1 VKRTAWILW
10 FVVVALA
17 WTRGPAMAQAGGLAL
32 QVTAG
37 FDGYCH
43 SSDWCPVYVVVS
55 NEGADVEGELY
66 LTTGGARAGTVPDV
80 YARRVVLP
88 ARSRKRYVFVLPP
101 AESSSRDR
109 PTVQF
114 VAGGAVLSAE
124 EAVVTWLREE
134 DRLYGVTSSSPSA
147 LNFLSDIAPAGGR
160 GAVAHLDLRALP
172 PDPLGWDGLDVL
184 VLTDVDTT
192 ALSSQQRQA
201 LETWVTHGGHLV
213 VGGGAGAA
221 RTVAGVADLLP
232 VVVGGTRAVE
242 DLEVLGEWWGASIA
256 PGPYAVAE
264 AALRDGEAL
273 VRQEDERGD
282 LILLA
287 RRTAGA
293 GKVDF
298 LAFDAGLRPF
308 ARWDDNGR
316 LWEFIVEKGGA
327 TVPRITLR
335 SGYRAREAASAVPGL
350 EPPSMLQILAFMLA
364 YTLLIGPVN
373 YLVLRKLDRRELAWL
388 TVPAL
393 IVGFT
398 ACAYVTGFQVRGT
411 TPIVHQLAAVYVPPG
426 AGVGRASEVVGIFSP
441 RRTTY
446 DVWVAGAGARELP
459 GDLPGGR
466 ALGEVTRPLRF
477 VHEAEGL
484 TVTGLRVDVGDL
496 RPFVAEGYVDVS
508 PVDADLKLV
517 SSGSGRLRVE
527 GRLRNGGVPL
537 KDAVLLSGDQAQ
549 QLGDLG
555 AGERVSVGFAYD
567 VASGRTDIAEL
578 ILGIAIYWE
587 DPELYRRHQF
597 LQAFFSPDGGPDLGR
612 GIYLVG
618 WAEEAPL
625 PAEVVGRPF
634 SAVETALYVYAL
646 PVAGLEPGATVVIPP
661 GLITRAVEET
671 AGGVDVWP
679 GGLHMEPGS
688 AAVFRFT
695 TWDGVALRQVDELVL
710 QLEGSS
716 RGDTSH
722 PPAVS
727 LWNEASSGW
736 ERLDVGWGRHAIPD
750 AGVYVTRSGAGCPS
764 HGCLSRVLLRLDT
777 DTEWPADV
785 ETLAIT
791 IKGQR

>member
-1 VKRTAWILW
+1 
-10 FVVVALA
+10 
-17 WTRGPAMAQAGGLAL
+17 MAQAGGLAL

-66 LTTGGARAGTVPDV
+66 LTTGGTRVGTVPDV

-88 ARSRKRYVFVLPP
+88 ARSRKAYVFVLPP
-101 AESSSRDR
+101 AEASSRDR

-114 VAGGAVLSAE
+114 IAGGAVLSAK

-134 DRLYGVTSSSPSA
+134 DRLYGVASSSPSA

-160 GAVAHLDLRALP
+160 AAVAHLDLGALP

-192 ALSSQQRQA
+192 ALSSEQRQA

-232 VVVGGTRAVE
+232 VYVLPGVVGGTRAVE
-242 DLEVLGEWWGASIA
+242 DLGVLGEWWGAPIA

-264 AALRDGEAL
+264 TVLRDGEAL
-273 VRQEDERGD
+273 IRQEDEQGG

-287 RRTAGA
+287 RRTTGA

-298 LAFDAGLRPF
+298 LAFDAGLSPF
-308 ARWDDNGR
+308 VRWDDNGR
-316 LWEFIVEKGGA
+316 LWEFIVEMGGA

-335 SGYRAREAASAVPGL
+335 NGTSAREAANAVPGL

-398 ACAYVTGFQVRGT
+398 ACAYVTGFQIRGG

-426 AGVGRASEVVGIFSP
+426 ASVGRASQVVGIFSP

-446 DVWVAGAGARELP
+446 DVWVAGAGAREMP
-459 GDLPGGR
+459 GDPPGGRLPPPGGR
-466 ALGEVTRPLRF
+466 ALGEVTRPPRF
-477 VHEAEGL
+477 IQEAEGL
-484 TVTGLRVDVGDL
+484 TVTGLRVDVGDV
-496 RPFVAEGYVDVS
+496 RPFVVEGYVDVS
-508 PVDADLKLV
+508 PVDADLQMV
-517 SSGSGRLRVE
+517 SGASGGLRVE

-537 KDAVLLSGDQAQ
+537 KDAVLISGDQAQ

-555 AGERVSVGFAYD
+555 AGEGIGVGFVYD
-567 VASGRTDIAEL
+567 VASGRTDIAEQ

-597 LQAFFSPDGGPDLGR
+597 LQAFFSQDGGLDLGR

-646 PVAGLEPGATVVIPP
+646 PVAGLQPGATVVIPP

-679 GGLHMEPGS
+679 GGLHMEPES
-688 AAVFRFT
+688 AVVFRFT

-727 LWNEASSGW
+727 LWNEASGGW
-736 ERLDVGWGRHAIPD
+736 ERLDVGWGRHTIPD
-750 AGVYVTRSGAGCPS
+750 AGVYVTRSGD
-764 HGCLSRVLLRLDT
+764 VLLRLDT
-777 DTEWPADV
+777 DAEWPADV

>member
-1 VKRTAWILW
+1 
-10 FVVVALA
+10 
-17 WTRGPAMAQAGGLAL
+17 MAQAGGLVL

-43 SSDWCPVYVVVS
+43 GSDWCPVYVVVS

-66 LTTGGARAGTVPDV
+66 LAAGGTRVGIVPDV

-88 ARSRKRYVFVLPP
+88 ARSRKAYVFVLPP
-101 AESSSRDR
+101 AEASSRDR

-114 VAGGAVLSAE
+114 IAGGTVLAAK

-134 DRLYGVTSSSPSA
+134 DRLYGVASSSPSA
-147 LNFLSDIAPAGGR
+147 LNFLSLVAPAGGR
-160 GAVAHLDLRALP
+160 AAVAHLDLGTLP

-192 ALSSQQRQA
+192 ALSSEQRQA
-201 LETWVTHGGHLV
+201 LETWVAHGGHLV

-232 VVVGGTRAVE
+232 VYVLPGVVGGTRAVE
-242 DLEVLGEWWGASIA
+242 DLGALGEWWGAPVT
-256 PGPYAVAE
+256 PGSYAVAE
-264 AALRDGEAL
+264 AVLRDGEAL
-273 VRQEDERGD
+273 IRQEDERGD

-287 RRTAGA
+287 RRTTGA

-298 LAFDAGLRPF
+298 LAFDAGLSPF

-316 LWEFIVEKGGA
+316 LWEFIVEMGGA

-335 SGYRAREAASAVPGL
+335 NGTSAREAANAVPGL
-350 EPPSMLQILAFMLA
+350 EPPSMFQILAFMLA

-398 ACAYVTGFQVRGT
+398 ACAYVTGFQVRGG

-426 AGVGRASEVVGIFSP
+426 ASVGRASEVVGIFSP

-446 DVWVAGAGARELP
+446 DVWVAGAGAREMP
-459 GDLPGGR
+459 GDPPGGP
-466 ALGEVTRPLRF
+466 ALGEVTRPPRF
-477 VHEAEGL
+477 VQEAEGL
-484 TVTGLRVDVGDL
+484 TVTGLRVDVGDV
-496 RPFVAEGYVDVS
+496 RPFVVEGYVDVS
-508 PVDADLKLV
+508 PVDADLQLV
-517 SSGSGRLRVE
+517 SGGSGRLRVE

-537 KDAVLLSGDQAQ
+537 KDAVLISGDQVQ

-555 AGERVSVGFAYD
+555 AGEGVSVGFAYD
-567 VASGRTDIAEL
+567 VASGRTDIAEQ
-578 ILGIAIYWE
+578 ILGIAIYWQ

-597 LQAFFSPDGGPDLGR
+597 LQAFFSQDGGPDLGR

-646 PVAGLEPGATVVIPP
+646 PVAGLEPGAAVVIPP

-679 GGLHMEPGS
+679 GGLHMEPES
-688 AAVFRFT
+688 AVVFRFT

-716 RGDTSH
+716 GGAPSRRGDTSH

-727 LWNEASSGW
+727 LWNEASGGW
-736 ERLDVGWGRHAIPD
+736 EGLDVGWGRHTIPD

-764 HGCLSRVLLRLDT
+764 HGCPSRLLLRLDT
-777 DTEWPADV
+777 DAEWPADV